1 MFIITQWSHICMGK
15 TQISAKI
22 PDYLAEDLFEQA
34 DNKTQRIIELL
45 HKAEKYEMME
55 AMADR
60 DAMQAFI
67 KSMQAESENKKG
79 SGPTGHCIYAVGSPL
94 RFSSD
99 FEELNPRTAL
109 STTSARITD

>member
-1 MFIITQWSHICMGK
+1 MGK

-22 PDYLAEDLFEQA
+22 PDYLAENLLGDA
-34 DNKTQRIIELL
+34 DNKTQRIIELF
-45 HKAEKYEMME
+45 HKAEKYEMIE

-67 KSMQAESENKKG
+67 SSMRSDAENKKG
-79 SGPTGHCIYAVGSPL
+79 SGPTGDNIHGVGSPL

-99 FEELNPRTAL
+99 FERLNPRTSV
-109 STTSARITD
+109 STTSAKITD

>member
-1 MFIITQWSHICMGK
+1 MGK
-15 TQISAKI
+15 THINAKI
-22 PDYLAEDLFEQA
+22 PDYLAEDLLKQA

-67 KSMQAESENKKG
+67 KSMQAEADNKKG
-79 SGPTGHCIYAVGSPL
+79 SGPTGDNIHVVGSPL

-99 FEELNPRTAL
+99 FEELNPRTVV
-109 STTSARITD
+109 STTSASITD

>member
-1 MFIITQWSHICMGK
+1 MGK
-15 TQISAKI
+15 THINAKI
-22 PDYLAEDLFEQA
+22 PDYLAEDLLKQA

-67 KSMQAESENKKG
+67 KSMQADSKDKKG
-79 SGPTGHCIYAVGSPL
+79 SGPTGPRTVLAGSPL
-94 RFSSD
+94 RFSSH
-99 FEELNPRTAL
+99 FEELNPRTSV
-109 STTSARITD
+109 STTSASITD